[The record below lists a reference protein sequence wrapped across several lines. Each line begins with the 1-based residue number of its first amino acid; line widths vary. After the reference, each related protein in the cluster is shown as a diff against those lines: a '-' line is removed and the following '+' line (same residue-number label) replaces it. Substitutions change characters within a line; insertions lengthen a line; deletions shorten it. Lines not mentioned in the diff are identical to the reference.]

1 MIIMEKNNALVS
13 IIIPTLNSE
22 RTLKECIEH
31 IRTQSYKNVE
41 VIIVDSFSKDN
52 TLKIAKEFN
61 CVIIQTKW
69 KLLGARYLGV
79 KNSKGTY
86 VFMVDSDQIL
96 KNNKVIE
103 DAVKLMKSYDMLVL
117 EESSVKTST
126 FLEKAANADRKL
138 IHKLYKIQID
148 PVYGVLLPRFF
159 NKKVI
164 TEALRNINMK
174 KFHDVVIFDH
184 VILYYEAYKISN
196 KVGVLNN
203 AILHSE
209 PDNFKEFFK
218 HNYNYGVTARKLK
231 NTEYSELIK
240 AKTRFRT
247 GSFKVKNLSLIINSF
262 ILVALKGV
270 AYELGYIFG

>member
-1 MIIMEKNNALVS
+1 MEKNNALVS

-22 RTLKECIEH
+22 RTLRECLKS
-31 IRTQSYKNVE
+31 IRDQSYKNVE
-41 VIIVDSFSKDN
+41 IIIVDSFSNDG
-52 TLKIAKEFN
+52 TLKIVKEFK
-61 CVIIQTKW
+61 CTIIQTKW
-69 KLLGARYLGV
+69 KLLGARYIGV
-79 KNSKGTY
+79 KNSKGNY

-103 DAVKLMKSYDMLVL
+103 NSVKLMKNYDMLVL
-117 EESSVKTST
+117 EESSVNTST

-159 NKKVI
+159 DKKVI
-164 TEALRNINMK
+164 SKAFKNIDMGE
-174 KFHDVVIFDH
+174 FHDIVIFDH
-184 VILYYEAYKISN
+184 VILYYEAYKVSN
-196 KVGVLNN
+196 KVGILSD

-209 PDNFKEFFK
+209 PSNFKEFFK

-231 NTEYSELIK
+231 NTKYSELIK
-240 AKTRFRT
+240 AKTRFRK
-247 GSFKVKNLSLIINSF
+247 GSLKAKSISLIMYSF
-262 ILVALKGV
+262 ILVILKGI

>member
-1 MIIMEKNNALVS
+1 MEKNNALVS
-13 IIIPTLNSE
+13 VIIPTLNSE
-22 RTLKECIEH
+22 RTLKECLEH

-41 VIIVDSFSKDN
+41 IIIVDSFSKDN
-52 TLKIAKEFN
+52 TLKIAKDFN

-79 KNSKGTY
+79 KNSKGKY

-103 DAVKLMKSYDMLVL
+103 DSVKLMKSYDMLVL
-117 EESSVKTST
+117 EESSVNTST

-159 NKKVI
+159 DKKI
-164 TEALRNINMK
+164 IFKAFKNIDMK
-174 KFHDVVIFDH
+174 EFHDLIIFED

-196 KVGVLNN
+196 KVG
-203 AILHSE
+203 ILSNSISHSE
-209 PDNFKEFFK
+209 LSNFKDFFK
-218 HNYNYGVTARKLK
+218 HNYNYGIAARKLK
-231 NTEYSELIK
+231 NTKYSKLIK

-247 GSFKVKNLSLIINSF
+247 GSLKVKSLSLIMYSF
-262 ILVALKGV
+262 IFLVLKGV